1 MATAQTLNSADNS
14 AALPTHTVPAGTH
27 AQDVRNQLGEL
38 SKRIIAHLLGQEHC
52 EDPAEH
58 KQATSSR
65 RMELNATLVFFR
77 NGGVEGN
84 GARLV

>member
-1 MATAQTLNSADNS
+1 MHVTAQTLNSADNF
-14 AALPTHTVPAGTH
+14 AALPIHTVPAGTH
-27 AQDVRNQLGEL
+27 AQAVRHQRGEL
-38 SKRIIAHLLGQEHC
+38 SQRIIAHLLGQEHC

-58 KQATSSR
+58 
-65 RMELNATLVFFR
+65 LNAILVFFR